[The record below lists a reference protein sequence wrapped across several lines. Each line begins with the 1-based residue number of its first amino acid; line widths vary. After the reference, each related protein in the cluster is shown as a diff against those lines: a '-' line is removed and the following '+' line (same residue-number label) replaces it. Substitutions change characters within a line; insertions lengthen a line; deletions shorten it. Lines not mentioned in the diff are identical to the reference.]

1 MEYRSIIL
9 ERNAS
14 VGKLTFNRPEVLNAY
29 NKSLSDEIA
38 SGLAELTADS
48 SVRLI
53 VITGAGR
60 AFMAGADINMVN
72 AWAELGD
79 IDKIKASMG
88 QMLNPNIFEDCP
100 KPIIAA
106 VNGLAFGMG
115 CEIAIACDYRIATS
129 SAMFGQPEI
138 KIGVIPGGGGTQ
150 RLLHLV
156 GRARALEM
164 ITTGDPISAEEAY
177 RIGLVTKVVPDEN
190 FWVEV
195 DAFSK
200 RLLSKSPVALQY
212 CKKAI
217 YQGENMKIRDGL
229 ENERVLFCSSLLSD
243 DAKEGTAAFL
253 EKRKPVFQGK

>member
-1 MEYRSIIL
+1 MEYSSIIL
-9 ERNAS
+9 ERDAS
-14 VGKLTFNRPEVLNAY
+14 IGKVTFNRPTVLNAY
-29 NKSLSDEIA
+29 NKNISDEIA
-38 SGLAELTADS
+38 AGMAELTEDS
-48 SVRLI
+48 AVRLI

-72 AWAELGD
+72 AWAGLGELD
-79 IDKIKASMG
+79 QIRASMG

-115 CEIAIACDYRIATS
+115 CEIAIACDYRIAAA

-156 GRARALEM
+156 GRARALEI
-164 ITTGDPISAEEAY
+164 ITTGEPISAEEAF
-177 RIGLVTKVVPDEN
+177 RIGLVNRVVPDDKLWE
-190 FWVEV
+190 EV
-195 DAFSK
+195 DAFAM
-200 RLLSKSPVALQY
+200 RLLSKSSVALQN

-229 ENERVLFCSSLLSD
+229 DNERTLFCRTLLSE
-243 DAKEGTAAFL
+243 DAKEGTAAFI
-253 EKRKPVFQGK
+253 EKRKPLFKGK